1 MLVLGCKDASF
12 SVAHASSHLQVNHL
26 LVTPW
31 QISSIFCGCVLLQED
46 RCPFTPALWAFGINI
61 WIFFPVCME
70 SAATR
75 GAVGTSSPS
84 DLFACLATCVYRT
97 TLRWWIPGCS
107 QEKTNTVCL
116 GICEEDSRAGSSVQ
130 MLYPSR
136 TTQLHFGQGCTSGP
150 SLDPSAPAKKAQD
163 VLLREHLQMF
173 FSKNRRSSPK
183 TSAYRKTKM
192 GIQRCLRNT
201 QKPGSHFSFPVC
213 RCSRRHSWA
222 GFVQLHWVQT
232 EGIWPIS
239 RHKG

>member
-1 MLVLGCKDASF
+1 MAASF
-12 SVAHASSHLQVNHL
+12 YRRRGVLSLLLSGPLASIPKFSSLSAWRVLLPAGLSAHL
-26 LVTPW
+26 LQMT
-31 QISSIFCGCVLLQED
+31 CL
-46 RCPFTPALWAFGINI
+46 PARP
-61 WIFFPVCME
+61 PVCTE
-70 SAATR
+70 PR
-75 GAVGTSSPS
+75 CVGEFLGAP
-84 DLFACLATCVYRT
+84 R
-97 TLRWWIPGCS
+97 
-107 QEKTNTVCL
+107 KKNNTVCL

-192 GIQRCLRNT
+192 GIQWCLRNT

-213 RCSRRHSWA
+213 RCSRRRSRA
-222 GFVQLHWVQT
+222 GFVQLH
-232 EGIWPIS
+232 
-239 RHKG
+239 